1 MLAGPLMG
9 RAALVLGSLL
19 VALFVLELG
28 SRLWRGPAALLDW
41 SNIILKEREATRSAG
56 GGRLRRDSELG
67 FVSRPGFA
75 GDGVTYD
82 LHGYRLT
89 PAPAG
94 TVLAEPPVLAVGDSY
109 AHGDEV
115 SDGET
120 WAALLQPL
128 IGRRTINAGVSGYG
142 FDQIVLRA
150 EKAVRDTKP
159 AALVLVF
166 IADDLR
172 RSEMKRVW
180 GAEKPYFEQAA
191 GALTLR
197 NVPVPSSPPPA
208 ATLDVWQRLFGWS
221 VLVDTIL
228 RHKGWQYEWSIDH
241 VRILPRGAGEAMA
254 CPLLKRISDLGV
266 PTLVVAEYDPY
277 VWKNADYAREQRRRS
292 AVVQECARAA
302 GLGTLDL
309 FSAIDEAVKRD
320 GYAAMFRSSHP
331 GPLGHR
337 IAAERIAGALQQGY
351 MPPR

>member
-1 MLAGPLMG
+1 MLG
-9 RAALVLGSLL
+9 RAALVLGSVLVTLL
-19 VALFVLELG
+19 VLELG
-28 SRLWRGPAALLDW
+28 CRLWHGPAALLDW
-41 SNIILKEREATRSAG
+41 SNIILAERQATLKAG
-56 GGRLRRDSELG
+56 AGRLKRDSDLG
-67 FVSRPGFA
+67 FVLRPGYSA
-75 GDGVTYD
+75 EGVTYD
-82 LHGYRLT
+82 LFGHRLT

-94 TVLAEPPVLAVGDSY
+94 TVLAEPPVLVVGDSY

-128 IGRRTINAGVSGYG
+128 IGRRTVNAGVSGYG
-142 FDQIVLRA
+142 LDQTVLRA
-150 EKAVRDTKP
+150 EQQVREVKP

-180 GAEKPYFEQAA
+180 GAEKPYFEPA
-191 GALTLR
+191 GETLTLR
-197 NVPVPSSPPPA
+197 NVPVPPSPAPA
-208 ATLDVWQRLFGWS
+208 ASLDVWQRLFGWS

-241 VRILPRGAGEAMA
+241 VRVLPRGAGATMA
-254 CPLLKRISDLGV
+254 CPLLKRLAGLGV

-277 VWKNADYAREQRRRS
+277 VWKNADYAREQRRLSR
-292 AVVQECARAA
+292 VVLDCARAA
-302 GLGTLDL
+302 GLGALDL
-309 FSAIDEAVKRD
+309 FEAIDEGVTRD
-320 GYAAMFRSSHP
+320 GYAAMFRTSHP

-337 IAAERIAGALQQGY
+337 IAAERIAAALKEGY

>member
-1 MLAGPLMG
+1 VFG
-9 RAALVLGSLL
+9 RAALVVGSVLVSLL
-19 VALFVLELG
+19 LLEVG
-28 SRLWRGPAALLDW
+28 CRLWRGPSALLDW
-41 SNIILKEREATRSAG
+41 SNIIRAERQATLSASAG
-56 GGRLRRDSELG
+56 RLQRDGDLG
-67 FVSRPGFA
+67 FVLRPGYA
-75 GDGVTYD
+75 APGVTYD
-82 LHGYRLT
+82 LHGHRLT

-94 TVLAEPPVLAVGDSY
+94 TVLAEPPVLVVGDSY

-115 SDGET
+115 SDAET

-128 IGRRTINAGVSGYG
+128 IGRRTANAGVSGYG
-142 FDQIVLRA
+142 LDQMVLRA
-150 EKAVRDTKP
+150 EIEVRALKP

-180 GAEKPYFEQAA
+180 GAEKPYFEPT
-191 GALTLR
+191 GGTLTLR
-197 NVPVPSSPPPA
+197 NVPVPPSPRPA
-208 ATLDVWQRLFGWS
+208 ASLDPWQRLFGWS

-241 VRILPRGAGEAMA
+241 VRVLPRGAGEAMA
-254 CPLLKRISDLGV
+254 CPLLKRLAGLGV

-277 VWKNADYAREQRRRS
+277 VWKDAAYAREQRRLS
-292 AVVQECARAA
+292 AVVLACARAA

-309 FSAIDEAVKRD
+309 FEAIDVAVKRD

-337 IAAERIAGALQQGY
+337 IAAERIAEALRQDY

>member
-1 MLAGPLMG
+1 VFG
-9 RAALVLGSLL
+9 RAALVLGS
-19 VALFVLELG
+19 VVVTLFLLELG
-28 SRLWRGPAALLDW
+28 CRLWRGPSALLDW
-41 SNIILKEREATRSAG
+41 SNIILAERQATLKAG
-56 GGRLRRDSELG
+56 AGRLKRDSDLG
-67 FVSRPGFA
+67 FVLRPGYSA
-75 GDGVTYD
+75 EGVTYD
-82 LHGYRLT
+82 LFGHRLT

-94 TVLAEPPVLAVGDSY
+94 TVLAEPPVLVVGDSY

-128 IGRRTINAGVSGYG
+128 IGRRTVNAGVSGYG
-142 FDQIVLRA
+142 LDQIVLRA
-150 EKAVRDTKP
+150 EQQVPEVKP

-180 GAEKPYFEQAA
+180 GAEKPYFEPT
-191 GALTLR
+191 GATLTLR
-197 NVPVPSSPPPA
+197 NVPVPPSPAPA
-208 ATLDVWQRLFGWS
+208 ATLDLWQRLFGWS

-241 VRILPRGAGEAMA
+241 VRVLPRGAGEAMA
-254 CPLLKRISDLGV
+254 CPLLKRLAGLAV

-277 VWKNADYAREQRRRS
+277 VWKNAEYESEQRRLSRS
-292 AVVQECARAA
+292 VLDCARAA

-309 FSAIDEAVKRD
+309 FDAIDEGVRRD
-320 GYAAMFRSSHP
+320 GYAAMFRTSHP

-337 IAAERIAGALQQGY
+337 IAAERIAAALEEGY

>member
-1 MLAGPLMG
+1 MFG
-9 RAALVLGSLL
+9 RTALVLGSVLVTLFLL
-19 VALFVLELG
+19 EVG
-28 SRLWRGPAALLDW
+28 CRLWRGPSALLDW
-41 SNIILKEREATRSAG
+41 SNIILRERQATLNAG
-56 GGRLRRDSELG
+56 VGRLKRDSDLG
-67 FVSRPGFA
+67 FVLRPGFTA
-75 GDGVTYD
+75 EGVTYD
-82 LHGYRLT
+82 LSGHRLT

-94 TVLAEPPVLAVGDSY
+94 AVLAEPPVLVVGDSY

-128 IGRRTINAGVSGYG
+128 IGRRTVNAGVSGYG
-142 FDQIVLRA
+142 LDQTVLRA
-150 EKAVRDTKP
+150 EQQVPDVKP

-180 GAEKPYFEQAA
+180 GAEKPYFEPA
-191 GALTLR
+191 GETLTLR
-197 NVPVPSSPPPA
+197 NVPVPPSPAPA
-208 ATLDVWQRLFGWS
+208 ASLDLWQRLFGWS

-241 VRILPRGAGEAMA
+241 VRVLPRGAGVAMA
-254 CPLLKRISDLGV
+254 CPLLKRLAGLGV

-277 VWKNADYAREQRRRS
+277 VWKNAEYASEQHRLSRR
-292 AVVQECARAA
+292 VLDCARAA
-302 GLGTLDL
+302 GLGALDL
-309 FSAIDEAVKRD
+309 FDAIDEGVRRD
-320 GYAAMFRSSHP
+320 GYAAMFRTSHP

-337 IAAERIAGALQQGY
+337 IAAERIAAALQDGY

>member
-1 MLAGPLMG
+1 MRG
-9 RAALVLGSLL
+9 RAALVLGSVLVTLL
-19 VALFVLELG
+19 VLELG
-28 SRLWRGPAALLDW
+28 CRLWRGPSALLDW
-41 SNIILKEREATRSAG
+41 SNIILAERQATLNAG
-56 GGRLRRDSELG
+56 AGRLKHDSDLG
-67 FVSRPGFA
+67 FVLRPGYSA
-75 GDGVTYD
+75 EGVTYD
-82 LHGYRLT
+82 LFGHRLT

-94 TVLAEPPVLAVGDSY
+94 TVLAEPPVLVVGDSY
-109 AHGDEV
+109 AQGDEV

-128 IGRRTINAGVSGYG
+128 IGRRTVNAGVSGYG
-142 FDQIVLRA
+142 LDQTVLRA
-150 EKAVRDTKP
+150 EQQVPEVKP

-180 GAEKPYFEQAA
+180 GAEKPYFEPA
-191 GALTLR
+191 GETLTLR
-197 NVPVPSSPPPA
+197 NVPVPPSPAPA
-208 ATLDVWQRLFGWS
+208 ASLDLWQRLFGWS

-241 VRILPRGAGEAMA
+241 VRVLPRGAGEAMV
-254 CPLLKRISDLGV
+254 CPLLKRLAGLGV

-277 VWKNADYAREQRRRS
+277 VWKNADYAREQRRLSRT
-292 AVVQECARAA
+292 VLDCARGA

-309 FSAIDEAVKRD
+309 FEAIDEGVARD
-320 GYAAMFRSSHP
+320 GYAAMFRTSHP

-337 IAAERIAGALQQGY
+337 IAAERIAAALKEGY

>member
-1 MLAGPLMG
+1 MLG
-9 RAALVLGSLL
+9 RAALVVGSLL
-19 VALFVLELG
+19 VGLLLLELG
-28 SRLWRGPAALLDW
+28 CRLWRGPSALLDW
-41 SNIILKEREATRSAG
+41 SNIVLRERQETRSSSD
-56 GGRLRRDSELG
+56 GRLKRDSNLG
-67 FVSRPGFA
+67 FVLRPGFSA
-75 GDGVTYD
+75 EGVTYD
-82 LHGYRLT
+82 LHGHRLT

-94 TVLAEPPVLAVGDSY
+94 AVLAEPPVLAVGDSY

-128 IGRRTINAGVSGYG
+128 MGRRTINAGVSGYG
-142 FDQIVLRA
+142 LDQTVLRA
-150 EKAVRDTKP
+150 EKLVPEVKP

-172 RSEMKRVW
+172 RAEMKRVW
-180 GAEKPYFEQAA
+180 GAEKPYFEPAG
-191 GALTLR
+191 GALALR
-197 NVPVPSSPPPA
+197 NVPVPPSPPPV
-208 ATLDVWQRLFGWS
+208 ATLDPWQRLFGWS

-241 VRILPRGAGEAMA
+241 LRVLPRGTGAAMA
-254 CPLLKRISDLGV
+254 CPMMKRLAALNV

-277 VWKNADYAREQRRRS
+277 VWKNAEYAQEQRRLS
-292 AVVQECARAA
+292 AVVLECARAA
-302 GLGTLDL
+302 GFGTLDL
-309 FSAIDEAVKRD
+309 FDAIDAAVKRD

-337 IAAERIAGALQQGY
+337 IAAERIAEALRPY